1 MKLKIDIE
9 VVPSSKKITHQSK
22 CIFIGSCFSDDISMK
37 FQEGGLNILT
47 NPFGTL
53 FHPLA
58 ILNLFEDLDIDST
71 CFQRDDVWLSW
82 LASSVIFGLSKD
94 ELVFKLNSLKKELHD
109 YLKESDFLFLTLGTA
124 IGYRLK
130 STNQLVANCHKMP
143 MSLFFKELTDATE
156 MTNYWL
162 KLIEKIKSINPSL
175 EIVFT
180 VSPVRHI
187 KEGVIENNISKS
199 QLFSLIYLL
208 KENYF
213 PSYEIV
219 NDELRDYRF
228 FKEDLVHPNQQAI
241 DYVWEKFRVSYMDIK
256 TNVLIDE
263 VMSIRKMIHHRTLHP
278 NSAESIRFQE
288 KIMKKKKGVNM
299 ILPSIKW

>member
-1 MKLKIDIE
+1 MKLKIDLPVNPAI
-9 VVPSSKKITHQSK
+9 KKISHKSK
-22 CIFIGSCFSDDISMK
+22 CLFIGSCFSDDISKK
-37 FQEGGLNILT
+37 FQAGGLKTLS
-47 NPFGTL
+47 NPFGTI

-58 ILNLFEDLDIDST
+58 LLNLFEDIDIDST
-71 CFQRDDVWLSW
+71 CFQRDDLWLSW
-82 LASSVIFGLSKD
+82 LSSGVIFGFSKD
-94 ELVFKLNSLKKELHD
+94 ELVFKLNSLKHEFYN
-109 YLKESDFLFLTLGTA
+109 YLKESDFLFVTLGTA

-130 STNQLVANCHKMP
+130 STNQMVANCHKMP
-143 MSLFFKELTDATE
+143 MSLFHKELTNEIE
-156 MTNYWL
+156 MTNNWL
-162 KLIEKIKSINPSL
+162 QLIEKIKSINPSV

-199 QLFSLIYLL
+199 QLFSLIHFLNV
-208 KENYF
+208 NYF

-241 DYVWEKFRVSYMDIK
+241 DYVWEKFRNSYMDIK

-263 VMSIRKMIHHRTLHP
+263 VMSIRRMLHHKTLYI
-278 NSAESIRFQE
+278 NSAESIKFQE
-288 KIMKKKKGVNM
+288 KLKEKINGINM
-299 ILPSIKW
+299 ILPNIKW

>member
-1 MKLKIDIE
+1 MKLKIDLL
-9 VVPSSKKITHQSK
+9 VNPATKKITHESN
-22 CIFIGSCFSDDISMK
+22 CLFIGSCFSDDISKK
-37 FQEGGLNILT
+37 FEAGGLNILT

-58 ILNLFEDLDIDST
+58 ILNLFEDVDIDST

-82 LASSVIFGLSKD
+82 LASGVIFGFSKD
-94 ELVFKLNSLKKELHD
+94 ELVFKLNSLKNELHN
-109 YLKESDFLFLTLGTA
+109 YLKECDFLFLTLGTA

-143 MSLFFKELTDATE
+143 MSLFYKELTNATE
-156 MTNYWL
+156 MTNHWL
-162 KLIEKIKSINPSL
+162 KLIEKIKSINPSI

-241 DYVWEKFRVSYMDIK
+241 DYVWEKFRDSYMDIK

-263 VMSIRKMIHHRTLHP
+263 VMSIRRMLHHKTLYI
-278 NSAESIRFQE
+278 NSAESIKFQE
-288 KIMKKKKGVNM
+288 KLKEKINGINM
-299 ILPSIKW
+299 ILPNIKW

>member
-1 MKLKIDIE
+1 
-9 VVPSSKKITHQSK
+9 
-22 CIFIGSCFSDDISMK
+22 
-37 FQEGGLNILT
+37 
-47 NPFGTL
+47 
-53 FHPLA
+53 
-58 ILNLFEDLDIDST
+58 
-71 CFQRDDVWLSW
+71 
-82 LASSVIFGLSKD
+82 
-94 ELVFKLNSLKKELHD
+94 
-109 YLKESDFLFLTLGTA
+109 
-124 IGYRLK
+124 
-130 STNQLVANCHKMP
+130 
-143 MSLFFKELTDATE
+143 
-156 MTNYWL
+156 MTNHWL
-162 KLIEKIKSINPSL
+162 KLIEKIKSINPSI

-263 VMSIRKMIHHRTLHP
+263 VMSIRKMMHHKTLHP
-278 NSAESIRFQE
+278 NAVESIRFQE
-288 KIMKKKKGVNM
+288 KLKEKLNGINM
-299 ILPSIKW
+299 ILPNIKW